1 MNAIKLFFLTGS
13 AILLTSCASDSRTA
27 LFDPPPQ
34 TAIPENAVVYHFSG
48 KSEKNIF
55 AQMHPSGSTLLEVKV
70 YGPIRIATWLRPA
83 SEGGQERITAVWT
96 VGKAAKV
103 SLKTSGSISGFYD
116 ANGKQLRQELAGHYI
131 RVAVSNHLLY
141 LVGSLDLEVE
151 IPEK

>member
-1 MNAIKLFFLTGS
+1 MQLSTTSPGNRKKIFLRKCILPGVHFRKSKFTDQSGSPPGS
-13 AILLTSCASDSRTA
+13 ALLRKED
-27 LFDPPPQ
+27 
-34 TAIPENAVVYHFSG
+34 
-48 KSEKNIF
+48 
-55 AQMHPSGSTLLEVKV
+55 
-70 YGPIRIATWLRPA
+70 
-83 SEGGQERITAVWT
+83 RITAVWT